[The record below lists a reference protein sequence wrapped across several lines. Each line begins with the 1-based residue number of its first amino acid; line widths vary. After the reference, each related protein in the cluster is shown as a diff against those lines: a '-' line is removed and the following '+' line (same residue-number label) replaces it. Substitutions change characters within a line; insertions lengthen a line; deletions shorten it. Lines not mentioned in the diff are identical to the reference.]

1 MEPEWVMQV
10 DPLIQFVIV
19 SQHLTVACDSNY
31 PFYTITST
39 MICAGEEGKDSCQ
52 GDSGGPM
59 TCDGKH
65 CGVVSWG
72 IGCADAGHPGVY
84 GKTAQFVDWIA
95 ENSKRV

>member
-1 MEPEWVMQV
+1 MFTI
-10 DPLIQFVIV
+10 L
-19 SQHLTVACDSNY
+19 ACDGNY
-31 PFYTITST
+31 LLYEITDT

-59 TCDGKH
+59 TCGDGLH

-84 GKTAQFVDWIA
+84 AKTSQFVDWIA
-95 ENSKRV
+95 ENAS